1 MEDKQNDDNLN
12 GASGVSY
19 TDENSQ
25 DGQPKSVD
33 SSGASKFPDL
43 FGDGESL
50 DKKKNIRN
58 IVIIVVCV
66 LLTYIILSFYF
77 SENETVE
84 EEMTPAMMEDEI

>member
-12 GASGVSY
+12 GASGVIY

-25 DGQPKSVD
+25 DGQPESVD
-33 SSGASKFPDL
+33 SPGALKFSGL

-66 LLTYIILSFYF
+66 LLTYVILSSYF